1 MKIYSIADI
10 SKDKVIEFFKFHWG
24 STKMAISSG
33 VYDCSELDGFAALN
47 EEGDIIGL
55 VTYIIRDNECE
66 IISLDSILEGKG
78 IGTSLIN
85 EVENVA
91 VKNNC
96 KLIKV
101 ITTNDNLLAL
111 RFYQKRGFVLW
122 RIINNA
128 VGNNHNVCVEL
139 ECDVELISGEDIP
152 CKYGSTFASVIG
164 KGHAEILEDEQ
175 EKITGLKLLMK
186 NQTGRDFEIDERMAN
201 TVGVIKVTVH
211 SFTAKAN
218 QRIRQ

>member
-1 MKIYSIADI
+1 MRR
-10 SKDKVIEFFKFHWG
+10 KDRE
-24 STKMAISSG
+24 
-33 VYDCSELDGFAALN
+33 
-47 EEGDIIGL
+47 
-55 VTYIIRDNECE
+55 VTD
-66 IISLDSILEGKG
+66 
-78 IGTSLIN
+78 IN
-85 EVENVA
+85 EILKIVDKAKILHLGLFDDEYPYIVPLHYGYEYKDGNLIFYMHCA
-91 VKNNC
+91 KEGH
-96 KLIKV
+96 KLDLI
-101 ITTNDNLLAL
+101 
-111 RFYQKRGFVLW
+111 R
-122 RIINNA
+122 
-128 VGNNHNVCVEL
+128 NNHNVCVEL

-164 KGHAEILEDEQ
+164 KGHSEILEDEQ

>member
-1 MKIYSIADI
+1 MEDTMRR
-10 SKDKVIEFFKFHWG
+10 KDRE
-24 STKMAISSG
+24 
-33 VYDCSELDGFAALN
+33 
-47 EEGDIIGL
+47 
-55 VTYIIRDNECE
+55 VTD
-66 IISLDSILEGKG
+66 
-78 IGTSLIN
+78 IN
-85 EVENVA
+85 EILKIVDKAKILQLGLFDDEYPYIVPLHYGYEYKDGNLIFYMHCA
-91 VKNNC
+91 KEGH
-96 KLIKV
+96 KLDLI
-101 ITTNDNLLAL
+101 
-111 RFYQKRGFVLW
+111 R
-122 RIINNA
+122 
-128 VGNNHNVCVEL
+128 NNHNVCVEL